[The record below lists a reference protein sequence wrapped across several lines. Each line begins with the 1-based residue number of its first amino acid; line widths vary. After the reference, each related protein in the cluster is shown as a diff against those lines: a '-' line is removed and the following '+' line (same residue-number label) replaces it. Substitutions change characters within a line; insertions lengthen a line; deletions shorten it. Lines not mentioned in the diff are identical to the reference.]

1 MKPKQYIT
9 QSLPHYKE
17 TLVSGPLPGPD
28 FQFLECCSLSPAF
41 WPHFP
46 SVMKALYSALHK
58 EKEVKRKYFC
68 NDVNLI
74 LSNLTIIPFLIVFSL
89 KEIEKAA

>member
-9 QSLPHYKE
+9 QILPHYKE

-28 FQFLECCSLSPAF
+28 FHSLECCSLSPDI

-58 EKEVKRKYFC
+58 EKEVKGKYFC

-74 LSNLTIIPFLIVFSL
+74 SFKVQLNPNFIFNIFPL
-89 KEIEKAA
+89 K